1 MEEDGGGRE
10 VTGGD
15 ADVVGGHRHHAHG
28 RRLLPRR
35 ARHLAL
41 RQGKVSQTHTLASL
55 SPRLDPMHCK

>member
-10 VTGGD
+10 VAGGD

-41 RQGKVSQTHTLASL
+41 RQGRALAFL
-55 SPRLDPMHCK
+55 PQFDLMHCK